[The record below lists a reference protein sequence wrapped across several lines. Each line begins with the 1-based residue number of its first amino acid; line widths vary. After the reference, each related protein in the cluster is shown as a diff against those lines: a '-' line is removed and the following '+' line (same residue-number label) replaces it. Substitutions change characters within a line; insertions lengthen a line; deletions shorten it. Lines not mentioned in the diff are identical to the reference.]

1 MNKRLPADSDEC
13 DTRTTDSTI
22 CLKPVSALLTDEAG
36 KPATYRIA
44 DYQRGYRWTPQQVV
58 QLLEDLWE
66 FLQESGSRSKDAFYC
81 LQPLVIKPDG
91 ARYEVVDGQQRLTT
105 ILLILNFFNQR
116 RVEEEREQLYAI
128 TFETRTGFD
137 QFLTQPS
144 EKEAVRNVDFFHL
157 YGAMQAIRDWFK
169 TRRTYVNDIES
180 ALLNRTKVIWFQLA
194 EGDHPVD
201 AFTRLNAGKIPL
213 SNDELIRALFL
224 RRGLPDDGEAEAMQF
239 RIANEWDLIEK
250 ELQRDPFWYFL
261 SNEKGATQNR
271 IGFLFKLLAQA
282 DGIPSDVEH
291 DTYAIFYAFNHRLKG
306 GAKPESEWLRV
317 KEEFMRLEEWFEDRA
332 LYHMVGYLVIEGVT
346 LGALRGLAQQGTKSE
361 FDQRLRMRVFEEVID
376 SDVPDG
382 LRPDEVRAR
391 ISERLGNL
399 EYDGSQRSRQEIRS
413 ILLLFNVATLLQSK
427 RSNMR
432 FQFDSFKNQE
442 WNIEHVRSI
451 ASEPPRSHPERQ
463 AWLKLCLGY
472 IASQKAKP
480 KLRTEIESFLAL
492 TKQEASDMLF
502 LPLYQNVLK
511 HFDESEDTEA
521 VHGIANLALLDEGT
535 NKSYKNAPFAVKR
548 QRLLELDQAGIFVP
562 LCTRNVFLK
571 CYSPR
576 VDNVMF
582 WSEQDQTAY
591 QNTIVETLVDFFTS
605 KMEETVP

>member
-1 MNKRLPADSDEC
+1 
-13 DTRTTDSTI
+13 
-22 CLKPVSALLTDEAG
+22 
-36 KPATYRIA
+36 
-44 DYQRGYRWTPQQVV
+44 
-58 QLLEDLWE
+58 
-66 FLQESGSRSKDAFYC
+66 
-81 LQPLVIKPDG
+81 
-91 ARYEVVDGQQRLTT
+91 
-105 ILLILNFFNQR
+105 
-116 RVEEEREQLYAI
+116 
-128 TFETRTGFD
+128 
-137 QFLTQPS
+137 
-144 EKEAVRNVDFFHL
+144 
-157 YGAMQAIRDWFK
+157 
-169 TRRTYVNDIES
+169 
-180 ALLNRTKVIWFQLA
+180 
-194 EGDHPVD
+194 
-201 AFTRLNAGKIPL
+201 
-213 SNDELIRALFL
+213 
-224 RRGLPDDGEAEAMQF
+224 
-239 RIANEWDLIEK
+239 
-250 ELQRDPFWYFL
+250 
-261 SNEKGATQNR
+261 
-271 IGFLFKLLAQA
+271 
-282 DGIPSDVEH
+282 
-291 DTYAIFYAFNHRLKG
+291 
-306 GAKPESEWLRV
+306 
-317 KEEFMRLEEWFEDRA
+317 MRLEEWFEDRA